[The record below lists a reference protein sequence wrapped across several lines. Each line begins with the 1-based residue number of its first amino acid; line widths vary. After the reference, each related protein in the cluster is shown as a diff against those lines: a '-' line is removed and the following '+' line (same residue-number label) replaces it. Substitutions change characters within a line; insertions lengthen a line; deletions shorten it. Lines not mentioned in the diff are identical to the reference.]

1 MSAWAKIYVYFSIKT
16 YFFYFTFSLF
26 KTSHIKL
33 FILHYILLK
42 YQFFLIFCNCFSFF
56 IHNNYHP
63 LSSFILEIS
72 KEKKTTKYK
81 MNNVNLNLYSYCS
94 KLINLHIHKFMYVI
108 FKQNYVNSIPFF
120 LLYTDLCKCSKAPNL
135 SYNAFL

>member
-1 MSAWAKIYVYFSIKT
+1 
-16 YFFYFTFSLF
+16 
-26 KTSHIKL
+26 
-33 FILHYILLK
+33 
-42 YQFFLIFCNCFSFF
+42 
-56 IHNNYHP
+56 
-63 LSSFILEIS
+63 
-72 KEKKTTKYK
+72 

-108 FKQNYVNSIPFF
+108 FRQNYVNSIPFF